1 MMQRHLGDCVKRFE
15 QGRRVVSHW
24 FLILLVLPCLGLL
37 SGCNLPQVS
46 AEDRLFLKLNVE
58 VLDEYRLPK
67 QDFQNTP
74 VGGLSAIAYDPQQDR
89 LYAQSDDRGDRAAAR
104 FYTLKLNLDGTN
116 PQQPKIKNVA
126 VEKVTTLRASDGQPF
141 SPGTVDLEGIALSP
155 LRSLF
160 ISSEGVTR
168 AGVEPFVAEFDR
180 NGQWKRNL
188 PIPQRYIPDAPGGE
202 QTQGVRDNLGFEAL
216 TLNPGGYGTTGV
228 EPFRLFTATESSLA
242 QDMDPANPPRSRLLH
257 YLLEEGK
264 ALLLAEHLYPL
275 DAAPEGT
282 LYHGLTELLAIDQ
295 GGHFLSLERTFGSY
309 GFGAKLFQITLG
321 GATDTSTIASL
332 KGELK
337 GVQPIQKKLL
347 LDFAKLPIDNLEG
360 MTFGPRLPDGS
371 QSLILVSDD
380 NFRLE
385 QFTQFWLLRL
395 SGKR

>member
-1 MMQRHLGDCVKRFE
+1 MKRFE
-15 QGRRVVSHW
+15 QGRRVICHW
-24 FLILLVLPCLGLL
+24 FLILLVVPCLSLL
-37 SGCNLPQVS
+37 SGCELPQVS
-46 AEDRLFLKLNVE
+46 AEDRLFLKLSVE

-67 QDFQNTP
+67 QEFQNTP
-74 VGGLSAIAYDPQQDR
+74 VGGLSAIAYDQQQDR
-89 LYAQSDDRGDRAAAR
+89 LYAQSDDRSEQAPAR

-116 PQQPKIKNVA
+116 PQQPKIKNVE
-126 VEKVTTLRASDGQPF
+126 VEKVTTLLAGDGQSYPQ
-141 SPGTVDLEGIALSP
+141 GTLDPEGIALSP

-180 NGQWKRNL
+180 NSGQWKRNL
-188 PIPQRYIPDAPGGE
+188 PIPQRYKPDAPGSE

-216 TLNPGGYGTTGV
+216 TLNPGGYGTTGL
-228 EPFRLFTATESSLA
+228 EPFRLFTATESSLT
-242 QDMDPANPPRSRLLH
+242 QDDDLANPPRSRLLH

-275 DAAPEGT
+275 DATSEGT
-282 LYHGLTELLAIDQ
+282 LYQGLTELLAIDQ
-295 GGHFLSLERTFGSY
+295 GGHFLSLERTFGSQ

-337 GVQPIQKKLL
+337 GIQPIQKKLL

-371 QSLILVSDD
+371 QSLVLVSDD
-380 NFRLE
+380 NFRPE
-385 QFTQFWLLRL
+385 QVTQFWLLRL